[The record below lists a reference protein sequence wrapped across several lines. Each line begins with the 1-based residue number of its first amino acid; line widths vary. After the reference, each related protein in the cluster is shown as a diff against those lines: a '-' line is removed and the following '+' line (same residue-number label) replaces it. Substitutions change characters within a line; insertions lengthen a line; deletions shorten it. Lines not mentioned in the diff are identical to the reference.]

1 MMTDDEKRI
10 FYKELFGRLGTKTI
24 VRLNNPESKYE
35 YLTIDFLLKWENIDN
50 IILVL
55 RPFESMTNDEREEY
69 LKRCNELPFDNIFTP
84 TPRLYDYLDEIHIN
98 YRGLTKNIE
107 LVKGEYPTI

>member
-1 MMTDDEKRI
+1 MTNDERRI
-10 FYKELFGRLGTKTI
+10 FYKDLVGRLGANTI
-24 VRLNNPESKYE
+24 VRLDKPKSEYE
-35 YLTIDFLLKWENIDN
+35 YLTIDFLLKNDIDD

-55 RPFESMTNDEREEY
+55 RPFESMTNNEREEY
-69 LKRCNELPFDNIFTP
+69 RKRCNELPFDNIFTP

-107 LVKGEYPTI
+107 LVKNEYPTI

>member
-1 MMTDDEKRI
+1 MMTNDEKRI
-10 FYKELFGRLGTKTI
+10 FYKDLVGRLGTNTI
-24 VRLNNPESKYE
+24 VRLNNPKSKYE
-35 YLTIDFLLKWENIDN
+35 YLTIDFLSKNDIDD

-55 RPFESMTNDEREEY
+55 RPFESMTNSEREEY
-69 LKRCNELPFDNIFTP
+69 LKKCNELPFDNIFTP

-107 LVKGEYPTI
+107 LVKSEYPTI